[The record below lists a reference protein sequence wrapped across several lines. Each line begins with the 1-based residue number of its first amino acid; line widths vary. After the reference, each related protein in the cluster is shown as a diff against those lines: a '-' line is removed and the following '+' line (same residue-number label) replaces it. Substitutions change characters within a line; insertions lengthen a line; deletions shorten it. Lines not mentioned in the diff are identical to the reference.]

1 MIILV
6 EDDADQRL
14 ALSLALKAAGYSVR
28 EAADGREAL
37 ALQRERPAR
46 FLITDLFM
54 PETDGLEL
62 LEAFHRESPDTK
74 IVVVSGGGKRTKGDY
89 LAAAKLLGAD
99 ATFQKPVE
107 IQTLLD
113 TLRLLTH

>member
-14 ALSLALKAAGYSVR
+14 ALGLALKAAGYSLR
-28 EAADGREAL
+28 EVANGVEAL
-37 ALQRERPAR
+37 DLQHERPAQ

-62 LEAFHRESPDTK
+62 LQAFHRGFPETK
-74 IVVVSGGGKRTKGDY
+74 IVVVSGGGKRAKGDY
-89 LAAAKLLGAD
+89 LASAKLIGAD
-99 ATFQKPVE
+99 ATFEKPVE
-107 IQTLLD
+107 IEALLD
-113 TLRLLTH
+113 TLRALTH